1 MPNPIWRY
9 SNGNSPNWRY
19 SDIKPVYILRFK
31 EGNEGA
37 WFGLLKLADLGRARW
52 HKQST
57 RLRKSKEI
65 EFFRTVYYEPQDRQ
79 KGSLESE
86 GKFPGCLK
94 FGLVVALSLK

>member
-1 MPNPIWRY
+1 MVT
-9 SNGNSPNWRY
+9 SNQN
-19 SDIKPVYILRFK
+19 IILRFK
-31 EGNEGA
+31 EGNEGS

-65 EFFRTVYYEPQDRQ
+65 ELFRSVYYEPLDRQ
-79 KGSLESE
+79 KGSLYESE
-86 GKFPGCLK
+86 GKFPGCLT